1 MIRLSRALRLSLLGI
16 CFAVCAHA
24 AGGQTEAAGAAPA
37 PVKSRVDAAS
47 VNACLR
53 RATVT
58 CAEAVPTVATAS
70 TAAKGQLSP
79 VSTAFA
85 VDDSGDFLTN
95 HHVVS
100 SCAGLQ
106 IRIAGEWQDAEVTAR
121 DERNDLALLRAHSS
135 VALPALVFRDG
146 SGIRPADAVIVIG
159 FPYAG
164 LLTNDPQVTTGVV
177 SALSGLRDDKRYVE
191 LTAPVQPGSSGG
203 PLLDLSGNV
212 VGVVTAKLNKFAAAD
227 WTGLPE
233 WLGTLP
239 ENVNFALKS
248 DNVRGFLDANG
259 IRYQTASSAVKRDAA
274 DVGELASKS
283 VTMVDCR

>member
-1 MIRLSRALRLSLLGI
+1 MAIRLPSVLGMSLLGLY
-16 CFAVCAHA
+16 A
-24 AGGQTEAAGAAPA
+24 AFCAAPSGA
-37 PVKSRVDAAS
+37 SEVGGSVLLSRSPDAS
-47 VNACLR
+47 SINACLK
-53 RATVT
+53 RAADSCTET
-58 CAEAVPTVATAS
+58 APPASIAS

-85 VDDSGDFLTN
+85 INGRGEFLTN
-95 HHVVS
+95 YHVVKGCS
-100 SCAGLQ
+100 GLRV
-106 IRIAGEWQDAEVTAR
+106 RIAGEWQEALATAH
-121 DERNDLALLRAHSS
+121 DEQTDLAVIRARSAAA
-135 VALPALVFRDG
+135 VPALHFRDG
-146 SGIRPADAVIVIG
+146 KGIRPADPVIVLG

-177 SALSGLRDDKRYVE
+177 SALSGLRDDKRYVQ

-212 VGVVTAKLNKFAAAD
+212 VGVVTAKLNKFAAAE

-239 ENVNFALKS
+239 ENINFALKS
-248 DNVRGFLDANG
+248 DNARAFLDANG
-259 IRYQTASSAVKRDAA
+259 VRYEKASSTGKRDAA

-283 VTMVDCR
+283 VAMVDCE